1 MARIR
6 TVKPEL
12 FRHEKLQDLEAEH
25 ANLHPMLVFI
35 GLFTQCDKNGV
46 FEWRPRQLALDILP
60 FVWKGSTGE
69 ALGKSLT
76 LLRENDLVTHV
87 EKDGKQYGII
97 PTFNKHQRISGKEKS
112 DPARFPEASEFVE
125 VSSREALGKQQGSTG
140 EAPGKAGRE
149 GKGKGKDIC
158 PELPV
163 GNSAPKAVVEILLNS
178 KALYPLSQNDI
189 DDWQSLFP
197 AVDVVGELRKM
208 AAWAEANPTRRKTD
222 KGVRRFVVGWLS
234 KEQDKGHRVPAVVS
248 QAPTPQQDEEE
259 KEWQQALSR
268 T

>member
-125 VSSREALGKQQGSTG
+125 VSSREALGKHR
-140 EAPGKAGRE
+140 GRQE
-149 GKGKGKDIC
+149 GKGRERERIY
-158 PELPV
+158 V
-163 GNSAPKAVVEILLNS
+163 QSF
-178 KALYPLSQNDI
+178 PLGTLHRKL
-189 DDWQSLFP
+189 SLKSF
-197 AVDVVGELRKM
+197 
-208 AAWAEANPTRRKTD
+208 
-222 KGVRRFVVGWLS
+222 
-234 KEQDKGHRVPAVVS
+234 
-248 QAPTPQQDEEE
+248 
-259 KEWQQALSR
+259 
-268 T
+268 